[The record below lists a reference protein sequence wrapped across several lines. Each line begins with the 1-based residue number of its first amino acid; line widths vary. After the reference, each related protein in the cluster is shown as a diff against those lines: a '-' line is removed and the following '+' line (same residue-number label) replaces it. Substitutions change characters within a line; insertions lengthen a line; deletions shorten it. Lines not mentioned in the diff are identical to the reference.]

1 MYVSKVL
8 LLSFSPARL
17 HGGRM
22 LDRGIGIL
30 LLSWYGCE
38 WPGSLFPT
46 MCVKGS
52 CLCIP
57 HLNNVHLTLV
67 SSSQA
72 SQRPTASGS
81 EGLLHAAGTFF
92 SSLSPSPTPQTAGST
107 QYGRNHASRSGGNIP
122 VSSMSADFQ
131 QVPSYPGQ
139 VSSIPMSYCIP
150 PPPPDFGIAF
160 RNRNPYMGLA
170 ESSIPVRHLRE
181 DCHTRRPS
189 AVLLWSYFTCYPTSA
204 G

>member
-1 MYVSKVL
+1 
-8 LLSFSPARL
+8 
-17 HGGRM
+17 
-22 LDRGIGIL
+22 
-30 LLSWYGCE
+30 
-38 WPGSLFPT
+38 

-160 RNRNPYMGLA
+160 RNRNPYEGLA